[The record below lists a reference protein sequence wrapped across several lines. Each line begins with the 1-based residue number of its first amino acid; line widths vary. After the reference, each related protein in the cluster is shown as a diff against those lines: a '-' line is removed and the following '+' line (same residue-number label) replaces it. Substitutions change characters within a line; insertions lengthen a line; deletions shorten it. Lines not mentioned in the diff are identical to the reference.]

1 MHGRGEDFVWGKDNN
16 PLLVRPDGQIIE
28 FKMTSRVP
36 QLDDECLPKEIPT
49 YLLDSLPDT
58 IEKIHDRINP
68 CRYALAASDIE
79 GHEALCVQDRGF
91 SSRKCRRFR

>member
-28 FKMTSRVP
+28 FKMNGRVP

-49 YLLDSLPDT
+49 YLLDRLPDT
-58 IEKIHDRINP
+58 IEKIHDHINP

-79 GHEALCVQDRGF
+79 GHEALCVQERGF
-91 SSRKCRRFR
+91 SSRKCRRLR